1 MADRLPLAEVSG
13 EEVLARVVYQIV
25 MRDYRDNPDKYDL
38 PPNRLFE
45 LAFQW
50 RSAGIPLISNELDL
64 LAVWC
69 GRGGTVASWLTSRV
83 LINPGRAA
91 MLARVGRSRRR

>member
-1 MADRLPLAEVSG
+1 MKERLPLTEVGG
-13 EEVLARVVYQIV
+13 EEILARVVYQIV

-50 RSAGIPLISNELDL
+50 RSAGIPLISNELDQ

-69 GRGGTVASWLTSRV
+69 SHNGTVAAWLQSRV
-83 LINPGRAA
+83 LIHVGRAT
-91 MLARVGRSRRR
+91 MLARAGRSRRR